1 MTFLRWLTFLLGFQT
16 VILTVLLFWI
26 YFFPLT
32 LVFVLQWLSLHWEIL
47 VIFLSQFS
55 LSFHHIHNGM
65 PHFVAYLMTILVLIE
80 MVFVITWEMFHGRIL
95 LNSVLLLLLVKF
107 CECVQVEIHVYISH
121 QKYQVKS
128 HSSPWFSAACAAPIV
143 YKNHFFCL
151 YQKDKSAQSKTKFRQ
166 TSNGYKSVLETAKLA
181 YANKAKKSIS
191 SQKFGLR
198 DFFTYFIHNLFIVGK
213 YK

>member
-1 MTFLRWLTFLLGFQT
+1 
-16 VILTVLLFWI
+16 
-26 YFFPLT
+26 
-32 LVFVLQWLSLHWEIL
+32 
-47 VIFLSQFS
+47 
-55 LSFHHIHNGM
+55 
-65 PHFVAYLMTILVLIE
+65 
-80 MVFVITWEMFHGRIL
+80 MFHGRIL

-151 YQKDKSAQSKTKFRQ
+151 HQKDKSAQSKTKFRQ

-181 YANKAKKSIS
+181 YANKAKSPS
-191 SQKFGLR
+191 LR
-198 DFFTYFIHNLFIVGK
+198 RNLGCGIFLLILFIIYLLLVNTNRK
-213 YK
+213 

>member
-1 MTFLRWLTFLLGFQT
+1 
-16 VILTVLLFWI
+16 
-26 YFFPLT
+26 
-32 LVFVLQWLSLHWEIL
+32 
-47 VIFLSQFS
+47 
-55 LSFHHIHNGM
+55 
-65 PHFVAYLMTILVLIE
+65 
-80 MVFVITWEMFHGRIL
+80 MFHGRIL

-151 YQKDKSAQSKTKFRQ
+151 HQKDKSAQSKTKFRQ
-166 TSNGYKSVLETAKLA
+166 TSNGYKNVLETAKLA

>member
-1 MTFLRWLTFLLGFQT
+1 MIILLGLH
-16 VILTVLLFWI
+16 VIA
-26 YFFPLT
+26 T
-32 LVFVLQWLSLHWEIL
+32 LPFTEKKFITGYPVSLHSQDYYFADCNGLRDHLRDNPWEE
-47 VIFLSQFS
+47 IFKLGASASASKSCEWFQVGIDVYIAHRKYQAKP
-55 LSFHHIHNGM
+55 LSF
-65 PHFVAYLMTILVLIE
+65 
-80 MVFVITWEMFHGRIL
+80 
-95 LNSVLLLLLVKF
+95 
-107 CECVQVEIHVYISH
+107 
-121 QKYQVKS
+121 
-128 HSSPWFSAACAAPIV
+128 PWFSAACAAPIV

-213 YK
+213 YR